1 MQPVES
7 PRPEIAICAYP
18 VFEFPLGT
26 CRQCGVS
33 FAAGMR
39 ANVNAIKERK
49 NAPKFRAS
57 APEDVP
63 QMVLDASP
71 FGTKLSYGTRRFCGV
86 EDNSIF
92 LAH

>member
-1 MQPVES
+1 MKFMQPVES

-39 ANVNAIKERK
+39 ANVGGTKERQ
-49 NAPKFRAS
+49 S
-57 APEDVP
+57 APNFVPTHQP
-63 QMVLDASP
+63 QMVLQFPIWNEIEARNRTIS
-71 FGTKLSYGTRRFCGV
+71 FRRR
-86 EDNSIF
+86 
-92 LAH
+92 